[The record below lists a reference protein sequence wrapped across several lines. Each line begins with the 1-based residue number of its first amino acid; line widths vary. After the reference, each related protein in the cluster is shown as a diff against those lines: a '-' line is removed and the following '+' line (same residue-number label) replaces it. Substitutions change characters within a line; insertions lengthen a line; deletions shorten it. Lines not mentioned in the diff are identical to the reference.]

1 MKTFST
7 QDGNDVRK
15 DARRVTM
22 SIPKRT
28 RRARARC
35 LFIGVWFLT
44 WWRHSRA
51 SPVSLDNSFPF
62 SLSSLRLSD
71 SNELIVS
78 LKKKKTHHR
87 RAPVIWIWVIAAEID
102 SYQILFIQLK
112 VHYSFIL
119 IFFLSRWSL
128 HIRFGL
134 LTLGFSTRM
143 WVIYL
148 FFK

>member
-71 SNELIVS
+71 SNELVS
-78 LKKKKTHHR
+78 LKKKKNASSSCSRYMNMSHSSWNWFLPDPIHSTKSPLFLYTDFFSLPLVV
-87 RAPVIWIWVIAAEID
+87 AYPIWIID
-102 SYQILFIQLK
+102 SWFLNQDVGNI
-112 VHYSFIL
+112 FIL
-119 IFFLSRWSL
+119 
-128 HIRFGL
+128 
-134 LTLGFSTRM
+134 
-143 WVIYL
+143 
-148 FFK
+148 